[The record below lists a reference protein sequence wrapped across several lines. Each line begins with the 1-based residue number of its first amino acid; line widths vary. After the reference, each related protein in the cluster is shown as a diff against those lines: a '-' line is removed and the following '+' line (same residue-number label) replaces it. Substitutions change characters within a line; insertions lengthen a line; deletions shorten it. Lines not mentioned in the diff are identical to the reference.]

1 MNKHW
6 CALENGGWDV
16 GMTGGERE
24 RENQRVKFSKSV
36 IFQEL
41 STTVSEVKE
50 IHS

>member
-1 MNKHW
+1 M
-6 CALENGGWDV
+6 GV
-16 GMTGGERE
+16 GYGNDRERE

-36 IFQEL
+36 VFQEL